1 MTTAGPTPDQNDQ
14 PGQGGNSTRGSGRR
28 AAMPFILVTVL
39 IDMMSIGM
47 IFPVLPVLVG
57 HFTGS
62 ATDQAFWFGMLSL
75 GFAVANFF
83 GSPLLGAMSDRY
95 GRRPVLLIGFCG
107 LAFTFFATAWAPAL
121 GALLLV
127 RVIGGALQANSAVA
141 QSYVADISTPQERA
155 KRFGMLGAT
164 FGVGFILGPVTG
176 GLLGDIDVHLPF
188 YVAGCLALLNTAY
201 GLFVL
206 PESLPAASR
215 RAFEWKRANPVS
227 ALRELSQLRGIGPLV
242 AVIALGNLAQFT
254 MHSSWVLYTSLKFG
268 WGPRENGWSL
278 FVVGVMSVLVQGGL
292 MRQFLKRTTPQRL
305 VQLGLVSSS
314 LCYLVW
320 GLAPVGWMMY
330 AVVFFNV
337 LGFTVTAS
345 LQSLVSN
352 AADASRQGRTM
363 GSVSSLGSLMAV
375 VAPLTG
381 AGLLSLVSHR
391 PQGDIWIGL
400 PFYFCALL
408 QAVSAVIAMRHF
420 RRQRS
425 ATAAASTAA

>member
-1 MTTAGPTPDQNDQ
+1 
-14 PGQGGNSTRGSGRR
+14 
-28 AAMPFILVTVL
+28 MPFILVTVL

-57 HFTGS
+57 HFTGG
-62 ATDQAFWFGMLSL
+62 AADQALWFGALSL
-75 GFAVANFF
+75 AFAVANFF
-83 GSPLLGAMSDRY
+83 GSPLLGALSDRF
-95 GRRPVLLIGFCG
+95 GRRPVLLLGFCG
-107 LAFTFFATAWAPAL
+107 LAFTFFATALAPAL
-121 GALLLV
+121 GVLLLV
-127 RVIGGALQANSAVA
+127 RLVGGALQANSAVA
-141 QSYVADISTPQERA
+141 QSYVADISSPQERA

-206 PESLPAASR
+206 PESLPREHR
-215 RAFEWKRANPVS
+215 RAFEWKRANPVA
-227 ALRELSQLRGIGPLV
+227 ALRELGQLRGIGPLV

-254 MHSSWVLYTSLKFG
+254 MHSSWVLYTAAKFG

-278 FVVGVMSVLVQGGL
+278 FAVGVMSVLVQGGL
-292 MRQFLKRTTPQRL
+292 MRQLLKRTTPQRL

-314 LCYLVW
+314 LCYLAW
-320 GLAPVGWMMY
+320 GLAPQGWMMY
-330 AVVFFNV
+330 AVVFLNV

-375 VAPLTG
+375 IAPLTG

-391 PQGDIWIGL
+391 PQGDVWIGL

-408 QAVSAVIAMRHF
+408 QAVSAVIALRHF

>member
-1 MTTAGPTPDQNDQ
+1 MAEAA
-14 PGQGGNSTRGSGRR
+14 TRGRR

-39 IDMMSIGM
+39 IDMMSIGL

-57 HFTGS
+57 QFTGS
-62 ATDQAFWFGMLSL
+62 AADQAFWFGAVSL
-75 GFAVANFF
+75 VFGIANFF
-83 GSPLLGAMSDRY
+83 GSPLLGALSDRY
-95 GRRPVLLIGFCG
+95 GRRPVLLLGFCG
-107 LAFTFFATAWAPAL
+107 LAFNFFATALAPAL
-121 GALLLV
+121 GILLLV
-127 RVIGGALQANSAVA
+127 RFIGGALQANAAVA

-188 YVAGCLALLNTAY
+188 YAAGALALLNTAY

-206 PESLPAASR
+206 PESLPKANR
-215 RAFEWKRANPVS
+215 RAFEWRRANPVS
-227 ALRELSQLRGIGPLV
+227 ALRELGQLRGVGPLV

-254 MHSSWVLYTSLKFG
+254 MHSTWVLYTAHKFG

-278 FVVGVMSVLVQGGL
+278 FAVGVMSVLVQGGL
-292 MRQFLKRTTPQRL
+292 MRQLLKRTTPQRL
-305 VQLGLVSSS
+305 VQWGLVSSA
-314 LCYLVW
+314 LGYLGW
-320 GLAPVGWMMY
+320 GLATEGWMMY
-330 AVVFFNV
+330 AIVFVNL
-337 LGFTVTAS
+337 LGFTVVSS

-352 AADASRQGRTM
+352 AADATRQGRTM

-375 VAPLTG
+375 FAPLTG
-381 AGLLSLVSHR
+381 AGLLALVSHR
-391 PQGDIWIGL
+391 PQGDVLTGL
-400 PFYFCALL
+400 PFFFCALL
-408 QAVSAVIAMRHF
+408 QGVSAVIAFRHF

>member
-1 MTTAGPTPDQNDQ
+1 
-14 PGQGGNSTRGSGRR
+14 
-28 AAMPFILVTVL
+28 MPFILVTVL

-57 HFTGS
+57 HFTGG
-62 ATDQAFWFGMLSL
+62 AADQALWFGALSL
-75 GFAVANFF
+75 AFAAANFF
-83 GSPLLGAMSDRY
+83 GSPLLGALSDRF
-95 GRRPVLLIGFCG
+95 GRRPVLLLGFCG
-107 LAFTFFATAWAPAL
+107 LAFTFFATALAPAL
-121 GALLLV
+121 SVLLLV
-127 RVIGGALQANSAVA
+127 RLVGGALQANSAVA
-141 QSYVADISTPQERA
+141 QSYVADISSPQERA

-206 PESLPAASR
+206 PESLPREHR
-215 RAFEWKRANPVS
+215 RAFEWKRANPVA
-227 ALRELSQLRGIGPLV
+227 ALRELGQLRGIGPLV

-254 MHSSWVLYTSLKFG
+254 MHSSWVLYTAAKFG

-278 FVVGVMSVLVQGGL
+278 FAVGVMSVLVQGGL
-292 MRQFLKRTTPQRL
+292 MRQLLKRTTPQRL

-314 LCYLVW
+314 LCYLAW
-320 GLAPVGWMMY
+320 GLAPQGWMMY

-375 VAPLTG
+375 IAPLTG

-391 PQGDIWIGL
+391 PQGDVWIGL

-408 QAVSAVIAMRHF
+408 QAVSAVIALRHF